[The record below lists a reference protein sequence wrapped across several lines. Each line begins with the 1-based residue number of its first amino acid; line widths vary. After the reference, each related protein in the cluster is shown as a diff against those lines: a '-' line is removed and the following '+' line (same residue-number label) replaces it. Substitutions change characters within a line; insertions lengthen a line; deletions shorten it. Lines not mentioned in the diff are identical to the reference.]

1 MVIKISLVYFPLL
14 SGCGILFF
22 VSIADVNF
30 NMVDF
35 ADSFFL
41 LIFAA

>member
-1 MVIKISLVYFPLL
+1 MMSIWV
-14 SGCGILFF
+14 FF
-22 VSIADVNF
+22 VAIEDSNF